1 MDIHS
6 KQSADAEE
14 TCKLLEQAILKYFP
28 RPIEKTDSA
37 ASDEAVEPQSGS
49 RPETSTSTVLVAV
62 RRGLSFLCLP
72 HSF

>member
-1 MDIHS
+1 MNTHC

-14 TCKLLEQAILKYFP
+14 TCKLLEEAILRYFP

-37 ASDEAVEPQSGS
+37 ARDGGIEPPAGS
-49 RPETSTSTVLVAV
+49 RPEAPASTVLVAV